1 MFLSL
6 RRTKKENKNWI
17 FIIIKTFLIIK
28 TKYTLAKIE
37 LQNYNFKFCLHKIG
51 LIAAQTH
58 TKIPLNRIYYLI

>member
-37 LQNYNFKFCLHKIG
+37 L
-51 LIAAQTH
+51 
-58 TKIPLNRIYYLI
+58 